1 MAKYGELGWIHVVSL
16 DVGWRRD
23 GVQTRI
29 LQAATAGTSI
39 RTQVAVCE
47 MGASHDAAILHRTD
61 MPDAPADPLFFA

>member
-29 LQAATAGTSI
+29 LQAMAVGTFIRTAGRS
-39 RTQVAVCE
+39 
-47 MGASHDAAILHRTD
+47 L
-61 MPDAPADPLFFA
+61 